1 MEDGVDYKVTDAWT
15 VGRTGTAASGQF
27 LFRDEANLTAKTS
40 AYFVLNL
47 QTSYEITR
55 NLQLLAL
62 LENAFNTTYYTSGSF
77 SPTSSPGA
85 TNTRSYSPPVPI
97 AGTVGI
103 GITFWTA
110 RFAHGL
116 RRAHRRGV
124 GWAGSRRRVA
134 PAHSRPDDPA
144 HSRPDGFRLYPM
156 GLLFGGFPDGDRI
169 GGLAMDCVVAHSQLR
184 LLHAQ
189 RHKD

>member
-1 MEDGVDYKVTDAWT
+1 MEDGFDYKVTDAWT
-15 VGRTGTAASGQF
+15 VGRTGTAASGQS

-77 SPTSSPGA
+77 SPTSSVPIVQAPGA
-85 TNTRSYSPPVPI
+85 TNTHRYSPAAPI

-103 GITFWTA
+103 RITF
-110 RFAHGL
+110 
-116 RRAHRRGV
+116 
-124 GWAGSRRRVA
+124 
-134 PAHSRPDDPA
+134 
-144 HSRPDGFRLYPM
+144 
-156 GLLFGGFPDGDRI
+156 
-169 GGLAMDCVVAHSQLR
+169 
-184 LLHAQ
+184 
-189 RHKD
+189 